1 MIFIQCVS
9 VFSIVSLTDTLT
21 ISTGDIFRCTVS
33 FYHIFQPEYYESM
46 IRGLIDIWK

>member
-1 MIFIQCVS
+1 MTFIPCVS
-9 VFSIVSLTDTLT
+9 DLTSEVRSGTDMA
-21 ISTGDIFRCTVS
+21 TGDIFRCTVS